1 MSYIFIHK
9 WILPNQMSELWF
21 SQVKKMIPPIRIPK
35 NAFFFFFTYEKND
48 MSNQKTL
55 KCVSFAPKFTPFI
68 KALAAYSALC
78 STDSQ
83 SFNEKSFSRRVFLI
97 KKWKASLKSEWNG
110 FVCFTFE
117 EENCREP
124 TKQQQKR
131 KKRTSHKLT
140 LCFLPELLC
149 LLFKC
154 NLTVKPGQAFPSL
167 TN

>member
-1 MSYIFIHK
+1 MNSIQSDEWTMVFTCEE
-9 WILPNQMSELWF
+9 NDTSN
-21 SQVKKMIPPIRIPK
+21 K
-35 NAFFFFFTYEKND
+35 NRKQCLLFFFFSRMRKIICPIRRHR
-48 MSNQKTL
+48 SVW
-55 KCVSFAPKFTPFI
+55 VSCQNSPLL

-97 KKWKASLKSEWNG
+97 KKWKASLKLEWNS
-110 FVCFTFE
+110 FVCFTFG

-131 KKRTSHKLT
+131 KKKTSRKLT

-149 LLFKC
+149 LLFTC
-154 NLTVKPGQAFPSL
+154 NLNQAYIQTGHF
-167 TN
+167 T

>member
-1 MSYIFIHK
+1 MNSTQSDEWTMVFT
-9 WILPNQMSELWF
+9 SEENDT
-21 SQVKKMIPPIRIPK
+21 SNK
-35 NAFFFFFTYEKND
+35 NPEDCLFFFFLRMRK
-48 MSNQKTL
+48 MICPIRRHWSVW
-55 KCVSFAPKFTPFI
+55 VSRQNSPLL
-68 KALAAYSALC
+68 KALAAYSTLC

>member
-9 WILPNQMSELWF
+9 WILPNQMSERWF

-35 NAFFFFFTYEKND
+35 TAFFFFSRMRK
-48 MSNQKTL
+48 MICPIRRHWSVW
-55 KCVSFAPKFTPFI
+55 VSHQNSPLL
-68 KALAAYSALC
+68 KALAAYSTLC

-83 SFNEKSFSRRVFLI
+83 SFNEKSFSWRVFLI